1 MKFLTDPVKRFEL
14 IETMLFDKDAGGL
27 VLLERHIERLETS
40 ARYFAYVYDEAE
52 VRRALERAVAGK
64 AGRLRVRLLL
74 AEDGKL
80 TVTTTALPPADPKA
94 VMRFA
99 VSSSRVD
106 SSDLF
111 LFHKTTRR
119 ELYDREWQEYA
130 DRLGTD
136 EVIYLNER
144 GELAEGSRTTI
155 FIERDGKLLTPQLSA
170 GLLPGT
176 LRAELIAEGKAQ
188 EAVLTLADLQS
199 ADAIFL
205 GNSVRGLV
213 LATRIDVAR

>member
-1 MKFLTDPVKRFEL
+1 
-14 IETMLFDKDAGGL
+14 
-27 VLLERHIERLETS
+27 VLLLGGRH
-40 ARYFAYVYDEAE
+40 
-52 VRRALERAVAGK
+52 
-64 AGRLRVRLLL
+64 
-74 AEDGKL
+74 
-80 TVTTTALPPADPKA
+80 TVTTTALPQPAPEA

-99 VSSSRVD
+99 VSGTRVD

-119 ELYDREWQEYA
+119 DLYDREWQEYA
-130 DRLGTD
+130 ERLGTD

-155 FIERDGKLLTPQLSA
+155 FLQRDGRLLTPALNS

-176 LRAELIAEGKAQ
+176 LRAELIAEGKAV
-188 EAVLTLADLQS
+188 EAVLTLADLRS
-199 ADAIFL
+199 AEAVYL

-213 LATRIDVAR
+213 RAEEIAA